1 MMFQFKSIK
10 TKIITSSAILLSA
23 VTLNAHAAT
32 ATYDPASGL
41 VDMPVVEVL
50 SGGTSAFYHAKLQ
63 VVGNALQL
71 VSAEPIAAATGQRN
85 VYDGDTNSVH
95 VQSVTVGA
103 DDFYVKLKYV
113 PGSNPM
119 TFNIDQLANNAF
131 TTCPSFAQPGVTPGS
146 CMLSGTVTS
155 DIKLTK
161 NIEWILD
168 KAVFIGG
175 KDNTNPATL
184 TINPGTKIVGVGGQ
198 GDQAAY
204 LWIRPGSKIMA
215 EGTPDNPIIMTGPNE
230 AAAGEW
236 GGFLISGNAPV
247 NGCNDG
253 VPVCKIP
260 FEAFNDEVF
269 GGNNPTDNSGV
280 MKYVQIRFAGT
291 AVRPDE
297 ELNGFTLN
305 GVGSG
310 TLIDYVQVHEGLDD
324 GIEVFGGTVQMKHLV
339 ITNAQDDSL
348 DWTQG
353 WKGKA
358 QFVLIKQ
365 HPDVGDRGIEADNNE
380 KNNDSTPRSQ
390 PILSNLTI
398 LGRGGESATQSVL
411 LRRGT
416 GANIWNSVFVGSP
429 VCLMIDSPATF
440 LNAGNP
446 GSLTGSLTIQNS
458 YVNCAANY
466 KDGKDATFTTENWFT
481 SQSENVAGDPL
492 LSGYLPTAGSPL
504 TLGGAAVSDPF
515 FNAVDYVGAFK
526 DQNNDWTKE
535 WTAPNSL

>member
-1 MMFQFKSIK
+1 MFQLKRFKK
-10 TKIITSSAILLSA
+10 TITTSSAALLSA
-23 VTLNAHAAT
+23 VALNTHAAT

-50 SGGTSAFYHAKLQ
+50 SGGTSAFYRAQLK
-63 VVGNALQL
+63 VVGGALQL
-71 VSAEPIAAATGQRN
+71 VSAQPIAATTGQRN

-103 DDFYVKLKYV
+103 DDYYVKLKYV

-131 TTCPSFAQPGVTPGS
+131 KGCPSFAQPGAIQNS
-146 CMLSGTVTS
+146 CTLRGTVTS
-155 DIKLTK
+155 DITLTK
-161 NIEWILD
+161 NIVWILD
-168 KAVFIGG
+168 RSVFIGN
-175 KDNTNPATL
+175 DNANSATL
-184 TINPGTKIVGVGGQ
+184 TINPGTKIIGVGEQ
-198 GDQAAY
+198 GDLASY
-204 LWIRPGSKIMA
+204 LWIRRGSKIMA
-215 EGTPDNPIIMTGPNE
+215 EGTPDNPIVMTGPTE
-230 AAAGEW
+230 AAAGDW

-247 NGCNDG
+247 NGCNEG
-253 VPVCKIP
+253 VPVCEIP
-260 FEAFNDEVF
+260 FEAINTEKF
-269 GGNNPTDNSGV
+269 GGNNPADNSGV

-291 AVRPDE
+291 SVRPDE

-310 TLIDYVQVHEGLDD
+310 TLISHIHVHEGLDD
-324 GIEVFGGTVQMKHLV
+324 GVEVFGGTVQMKHLV

-365 HPDVGDRGIEADNNE
+365 RADVGDRGIEADNNE
-380 KNNDSTPRSQ
+380 KNNNSAPRSQ
-390 PILSNLTI
+390 PILSNITI
-398 LGRGGESATQSVL
+398 IGRSGNSATQSVL

-429 VCLMIDSPATF
+429 ACLMIDGQETF
-440 LNAGNP
+440 SNAGNP

-458 YVNCAANY
+458 YVNCATNY
-466 KDGKDATFTTENWFT
+466 KDGTGATFTTENWFT
-481 SQSENVAGDPL
+481 SEPANVAGDPL
-492 LSGYLPTAGSPL
+492 LNGYLPAVGSPL
-504 TLGGAAVSDPF
+504 TLGGTAVSNSF
-515 FNAVDYVGAFK
+515 FTPVDYIGAFK
-526 DQNNDWTKE
+526 NESNDWTKE
-535 WTAPNSL
+535 WTYSFN

>member
-1 MMFQFKSIK
+1 MFQLKSIK
-10 TKIITSSAILLSA
+10 KTITISSAVLLSA
-23 VTLNAHAAT
+23 IALNTHAAT

-63 VVGNALQL
+63 VVGGALQL
-71 VSAEPIAAATGQRN
+71 VDAQPIAATTGQRN

-103 DDFYVKLKYV
+103 DDYYVKLKYV

-131 TTCPSFAQPGVTPGS
+131 QNCPSFAQPGATAGI
-146 CMLSGTVTS
+146 CNLSGTITSNVT
-155 DIKLTK
+155 LTK
-161 NIEWILD
+161 NIQWVLNG
-168 KAVFIGG
+168 AVFVGN
-175 KDNTNPATL
+175 DNANSATL

-204 LWIRPGSKIMA
+204 LWIRRGSKIIA
-215 EGTPDNPIIMTGPNE
+215 EGTPDNPIIMTGPSE
-230 AAAGEW
+230 QAAGEW

-247 NGCNDG
+247 NGCNEG
-253 VPVCKIP
+253 VPLCEIP
-260 FEAFNDEVF
+260 FEAINTEKF

-310 TLIDYVQVHEGLDD
+310 TLISHIHVHEGLDD

-339 ITNAQDDSL
+339 ISNAQDDSL

-365 HPDVGDRGIEADNNE
+365 RADVGDRGIEADNNE
-380 KNNDSTPRSQ
+380 KNHDSAPRSQ
-390 PILSNLTI
+390 PILSNITI
-398 LGRGGESATQSVL
+398 IGRSGDSATQSVL

-429 VCLMIDSPATF
+429 ACLMIDSPATF
-440 LNAGNP
+440 INAGNP

-458 YVNCAANY
+458 YVNCATNY
-466 KDGKDATFTTENWFT
+466 KDGKDGTFTTEAWFT
-481 SQSENVAGDPL
+481 SQSQNVAGDPL
-492 LSGYLPTAGSPL
+492 LSGYLPAAGSPL
-504 TLGGAAVSDPF
+504 TLGGTAVSNSF
-515 FNAVDYVGAFK
+515 FTPVDYIGAFK
-526 DQNNDWTKE
+526 DENNDWTKE
-535 WTAPNSL
+535 WTYPFN

>member
-10 TKIITSSAILLSA
+10 TKIITSSAI
-23 VTLNAHAAT
+23 
-32 ATYDPASGL
+32 
-41 VDMPVVEVL
+41 VL

-71 VSAEPIAAATGQRN
+71 VSAEPIAAVTGQRN

-131 TTCPSFAQPGVTPGS
+131 TTCPSFAQPGATQGS
-146 CMLSGTVTS
+146 CALSGTITSNVT
-155 DIKLTK
+155 LTK

-168 KAVFIGG
+168 KAVF
-175 KDNTNPATL
+175 
-184 TINPGTKIVGVGGQ
+184 KIVGVGGQ

-204 LWIRPGSKIMA
+204 LWIRRGSKIMA
-215 EGTPDNPIIMTGPNE
+215 EGTPDNPIIMTGPSE

-253 VPVCKIP
+253 VPVCEVQ
-260 FEAFNDEVF
+260 FEAVNTETF

-280 MKYVQIRFAGT
+280 MKYVQIRYAGT
-291 AVRPDE
+291 PVRQDE
-297 ELNGFTLN
+297 ELNGLTLN

-310 TLIDYVQVHEGLDD
+310 TLIDHVQVHEGLDD

-398 LGRGGESATQSVL
+398 LGRGGQSATQSVL

-440 LNAGNP
+440 INAGNP
-446 GSLTGSLTIQNS
+446 GSLTGSLTIQTDCS
-458 YVNCAANY
+458 SCIRR
-466 KDGKDATFTTENWFT
+466 KRGC
-481 SQSENVAGDPL
+481 
-492 LSGYLPTAGSPL
+492 
-504 TLGGAAVSDPF
+504 
-515 FNAVDYVGAFK
+515 
-526 DQNNDWTKE
+526 
-535 WTAPNSL
+535 